1 MSAIFG
7 EPLTFGQEKGP
18 NVQLV
23 VFGDESYARYETLDG
38 FTVTYDTR
46 LGLFCYARVRAG
58 RFVSTRVSVI
68 DAPPADL
75 PRHLQEREAVRQKK
89 FLARQ
94 RSGTAL
100 TRGAG
105 RALTLGPN
113 QGLLEGRRVS
123 EGAVRGLTILVNF
136 QDVKSTV
143 TRADVDAMLNAGGYS
158 ANGNFCSAR
167 EYFGLVS
174 GGKLEYTNVV
184 AGPYLLSQKRG
195 YYIRNLLIP
204 EALDL
209 ALQDGVDLRQFDS
222 RSEGIVD
229 ALSVMYA
236 GQTQYLEELWPHNA
250 YLSLR
255 RGQMRTGFYML
266 TSLGRNIADLSIGTF
281 CHENGHMLCRF
292 PDLYDYGNRDGDGVE
307 SAGIGMFCLMG
318 AGNHLNR
325 GLTPSPVCAYLRDLV
340 GWCDTEVT
348 LNLPR
353 LYEAHHAAYGTA
365 MKLTHPD
372 RPNEYYLVENRS
384 KLGLDQHLPSS
395 GLAVYHCD
403 TRGSNEWQEGS
414 ASRHSQCALLQAD
427 GHLDLERNV
436 NQGDGSDLFGAVAG
450 VALSHGTRPQ
460 SVWWDGSES
469 GLVLS
474 GLGPPGPA
482 IPFTV
487 GTTPPPGPT
496 APAPVRA
503 EVAPKLRIPDRN
515 PAGVTSSL
523 VFDAPGTVRHL
534 KVDVDITH
542 TYVGDLR
549 IELVS
554 PTGRSVVLH
563 AQIGGSQ
570 RNLVATYDSTP
581 PSVLTSLVGQPVKGT
596 WLLRVADVVRQDV
609 GTLNRWALEITP
621 GT

>member
-23 VFGDESYARYETLDG
+23 VFGDEAYARYETPDG
-38 FTVTYDTR
+38 FTATYDTR

-58 RFVSTRVSVI
+58 RFTSTRVPVT
-68 DAPPADL
+68 DPPPGDL
-75 PRHLQEREAVRQKK
+75 PRHLQERESVRQKK
-89 FLARQ
+89 FLERQ
-94 RSGTAL
+94 RPGAAL

-136 QDVKSTV
+136 QDVQSTV
-143 TRADVDAMLNAGGYS
+143 TRADVDAMLNADGYS

-167 EYFGLVS
+167 EYFRLVS
-174 GGKLEYTNVV
+174 AGKLEYSNVV
-184 AGPYLLSQKRG
+184 VGPYLLSQKRG
-195 YYIRNLLIP
+195 HYIRNLLIS

-209 ALQDGVDLRQFDS
+209 ALQDGLDLGQFDS
-222 RSEGIVD
+222 RGEGIVD

-236 GQTQYLEELWPHNA
+236 GQTQYLDELWPHNA
-250 YLSLR
+250 FLSLR
-255 RGQMRTGFYML
+255 RGRMRTGFYML
-266 TSLGRNIADLSIGTF
+266 TSLGRNAADLSIGTF
-281 CHENGHMLCRF
+281 CHENGHMLCRV
-292 PDLYDYGNRDGDGVE
+292 PALYDYGNRDGDGVE
-307 SAGIGMFCLMG
+307 SAGLGMYCLMG
-318 AGNHLNR
+318 AGNHLNH

-340 GWCDTEVT
+340 GWCDEEVA
-348 LNLPR
+348 LDRPR
-353 LYEAHHAAYGTA
+353 QYEARHGAYGTVL
-365 MKLTHPD
+365 KLTHPD
-372 RPNEYYLVENRS
+372 RSNEYYLVENRA
-384 KLGLDQHLPSS
+384 KVGLDQHLPSS

-403 TRGSNEWQEGS
+403 TRGSNEWQEGT
-414 ASRHSQCALLQAD
+414 ATRHSQCALLQAD

-436 NQGDGSDLFGAVAG
+436 NQGDGTDLFGAVAG
-450 VALSHGTRPQ
+450 VALSHSTRPP

-474 GLGPPGPA
+474 ALGPPGQS
-482 IPFTV
+482 ITFSV
-487 GTTPPPGPT
+487 GTAPPP
-496 APAPVRA
+496 APATPTPVTA
-503 EVAPKLRIPDRN
+503 QVAPKLRIPDRS
-515 PAGVTSSL
+515 PGGVASSL
-523 VFDAPGTVRHL
+523 VVDAPGTVRHL
-534 KVDVDITH
+534 EVTVDITH

-554 PTGRSVVLH
+554 PTGKRVVLH
-563 AQIGGSQ
+563 GQVGGSQ
-570 RNLVATYDSTP
+570 RNLIATYDSTP
-581 PSVLTSLVGQPVKGT
+581 PSVLTPLVGQPAKGT

-609 GTLNRWALEITP
+609 GILNRWSIAITP